1 MFRTAWTIGRIR
13 GIPLRL
19 HISLLLVVPFLA
31 MSVAGH
37 QLPRALHQVGLSI
50 EDLAVPPTVLGF
62 ALSVALFVGVLLHEL
77 GHALVALKQGG
88 RVRGIT
94 LMVLGGVTEIEN
106 DDATPRQQAWMAFA
120 GPLVSLGLGVGSLA
134 LASISGLGLDLSLML
149 AIFGWMNVGLAIFN
163 LIPAYPLDGGRILRA
178 LLAMRL
184 APLRATRIAA
194 TVGRTIAL
202 AAVGFTIFFHFDPM
216 LLLVAAFVYLGA
228 SVEEA
233 ALTQRDRLG
242 GLKARQAMVTRVAS
256 VEPEMPLP
264 AVARHMLFQGAA
276 AALVRDA
283 EGIYGVIVPA
293 DLRRGAEGAARGLCP
308 AGPLFVHVEDDLG
321 AVAREL
327 QRPGRRGAIVQ
338 DDFNIIVGVVT
349 HDELARASALR
360 HAAEAS
366 RPASPDTNRPVKAES
381 YDRR

>member
-1 MFRTAWTIGRIR
+1 
-13 GIPLRL
+13 
-19 HISLLLVVPFLA
+19 
-31 MSVAGH
+31 
-37 QLPRALHQVGLSI
+37 
-50 EDLAVPPTVLGF
+50 
-62 ALSVALFVGVLLHEL
+62 
-77 GHALVALKQGG
+77 
-88 RVRGIT
+88 
-94 LMVLGGVTEIEN
+94 
-106 DDATPRQQAWMAFA
+106 
-120 GPLVSLGLGVGSLA
+120 
-134 LASISGLGLDLSLML
+134 ML
-149 AIFGWMNVGLAIFN
+149 AIFGWMNVGLAVFN

-184 APLRATRIAA
+184 TPLRATRIAA

-202 AAVGFTIFFHFDPM
+202 AAVGFSIFWHFDPM
-216 LLLVAAFVYLGA
+216 LILVALFVYLGA

-256 VEPEMPLP
+256 VEPDMPLP
-264 AVARHMLFQGAA
+264 AVARHMLFQGSAV
-276 AALVRDA
+276 ALVRDA
-283 EGIYGVIVPA
+283 QGIYGVIVPS
-293 DLRRGAEGAARGLCP
+293 DLRRGAEGVARDLCP
-308 AGPLFVHVEDDLG
+308 NAPLFVHVEDDLG

-360 HAAEAS
+360 HAAEAA